1 MIATPE
7 VTITVT
13 PEVTLVPTPPT
24 TVTPEVTATAI
35 TTGPEALTGYPI
47 VPFDTVIVN
56 IPNVAIIGSDQTPT
70 QTDVVTNPV
79 IRIVD
84 PLLTK
89 LVNPSQ
95 ASPGDLVSFQLVLDN
110 PSPPSNANA
119 TNLVLV
125 DPLPYLVDLLSYNI
139 SSVPPGLV
147 DSVAVVTSIVPIVG
161 HPNGITQT
169 VATTISVFV
178 PVLGPDEHV
187 VLDLT
192 TRVNNLA
199 SPPPQTIRNIAFLTF
214 DEGDTPPVTVAVD
227 VPLPSAPPGSKGDDN
242 DDDDDGDDDSSNDNN
257 VPAPPTAIP
266 AVPSTSQPAP
276 ALPVNL
282 LPETGIEEAQAT
294 ELMLGGTLLLL
305 MGLGL
310 GTSLIFW
317 RARFKRRNK

>member
-147 DSVAVVTSIVPIVG
+147 DSVTVVTNIVPIVG

-169 VATTISVFV
+169 VATTITAFV
-178 PVLGPDEHV
+178 PILGPNEHV

-227 VPLPSAPPGSKGDDN
+227 VPLPSAPPGDKGSDDN
-242 DDDDDGDDDSSNDNN
+242 DDDDDDDGNNDNN
-257 VPAPPTAIP
+257 VPLPPTAVP
-266 AVPSTSQPAP
+266 AAPPASQPAP
-276 ALPVNL
+276 VLPVNL
-282 LPETGIEEAQAT
+282 LPETGTKEAQAT
-294 ELMLGGTLLLL
+294 ELMLGGTLLVL